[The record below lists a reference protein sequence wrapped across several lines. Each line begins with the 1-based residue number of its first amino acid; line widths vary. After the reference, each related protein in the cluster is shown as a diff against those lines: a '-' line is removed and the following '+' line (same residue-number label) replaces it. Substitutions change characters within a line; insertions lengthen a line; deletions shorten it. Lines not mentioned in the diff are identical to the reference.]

1 MQKDAHTVRLT
12 CQGKQSSRPAS
23 HYSTGLDS
31 TPLHGLAGGSEPL
44 IFQIGHSRLAKL
56 YEMTNMGVFGRIYG
70 SEGRFKE
77 TRNGDVPSHQTLLTC
92 LGLFLLGSKRLL
104 TSIRR

>member
-1 MQKDAHTVRLT
+1 MQKDAHTVHLT
-12 CQGKQSSRPAS
+12 CQGKQSSRSVS
-23 HYSTGLDS
+23 HYSIGLDS

-56 YEMTNMGVFGRIYG
+56 YEMTNMRVFGRIHG

-77 TRNGDVPSHQTLLTC
+77 TQNGDVPSHQTLLS
-92 LGLFLLGSKRLL
+92 LAWAFSFWAPNFNKG
-104 TSIRR
+104 